1 MKSPDYA
8 KIKHLIDTN
17 YITEFSQI
25 FNEIK
30 KKTVYRDLSMGF
42 QALDRRLADPSLF
55 TLREL
60 ATLAQLIGV
69 DPTIVVGLAL
79 KKVKVKKK

>member
-17 YITEFSQI
+17 YITDFSQI
-25 FNEIK
+25 FQEIK
-30 KKTVYRDLSMGF
+30 KKTVYTDLSMGF
-42 QALDRRLADPSLF
+42 QALDKRLADPSRF

-60 ATLAQLIGV
+60 ATLANLIGV
-69 DPTIVVGLAL
+69 DPILIVALAL
-79 KKVKVKKK
+79 KKVKIKKK